1 MAQSMTELLSGVR
14 TLADVDSRDTPG
26 FDGDKDD
33 GKDGLED
40 LGPEL
45 ADLQERL
52 HAQGVA
58 GGSRSLL
65 LVLQGMDT
73 SGKGGVTEHVVG
85 LVSPLGVRFT
95 AFKKPTPEELEHDF
109 LWRIERALPVPGQI
123 GVFDRSHYED
133 VLIGRVRELAPA
145 EEIERRYGAINDFE
159 RAYVDGGGTIVKCLL
174 HIDPE
179 DQAERL
185 LARLDEP
192 AKHWKF
198 NPGDLDERELW
209 ESYQEAY
216 DVMLERTSTEHAPWF
231 VVPSGRKWYR
241 NWAIGRLLL
250 EHLRAMDLTWPEA
263 DFDVD
268 EARER
273 LRRDVRSRA

>member
-1 MAQSMTELLSGVR
+1 MLQLLRAG
-14 TLADVDSRDTPG
+14 AEVDLTRIDPSSTPG
-26 FDGDKDD
+26 FEGDKAA
-33 GKDGLED
+33 GRAALRTAA
-40 LGPEL
+40 PEL
-45 ADLQERL
+45 ADLQEQL
-52 HAQGVA
+52 WAA
-58 GGSRSLL
+58 GRAGDERSVL
-65 LVLQGMDT
+65 LVLQAMDT
-73 SGKGGVTEHVVG
+73 AGKGGIVKHVVG
-85 LVSPLGVRFT
+85 AVDPRGVEIAAFGAPT
-95 AFKKPTPEELEHDF
+95 AEELAHDF
-109 LWRIERALPVPGQI
+109 LWRIRRRLPGGGMI

-185 LARLDEP
+185 LARLDDP

-216 DVMLERTSTEHAPWF
+216 DVVLERTSTEYAPWF